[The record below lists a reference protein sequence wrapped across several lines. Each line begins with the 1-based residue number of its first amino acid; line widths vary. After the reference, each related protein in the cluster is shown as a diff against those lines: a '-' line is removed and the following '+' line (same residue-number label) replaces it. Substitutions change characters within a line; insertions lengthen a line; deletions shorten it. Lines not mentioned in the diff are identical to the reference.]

1 MSNQISL
8 PPLSIIIGPVVIE
21 QFWVG
26 VGVMEAAGVF
36 VGVKVWLGVNVAVA
50 V

>member
-1 MSNQISL
+1 M
-8 PPLSIIIGPVVIE
+8 GPVVME

-26 VGVMEAAGVF
+26 VGVMEAVAVL